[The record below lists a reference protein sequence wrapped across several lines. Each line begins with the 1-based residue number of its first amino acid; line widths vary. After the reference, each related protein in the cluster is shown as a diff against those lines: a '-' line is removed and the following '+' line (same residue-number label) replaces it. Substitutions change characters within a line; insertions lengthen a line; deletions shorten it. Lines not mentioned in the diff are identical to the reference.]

1 MINIQWVNYNT
12 SPDLYAIPDLGW
24 LSFKSYYE
32 ENGKHPE
39 RVNWL
44 FPIYDSEKKDI
55 EDLAKVILD
64 QNPDVVAFST
74 YVWSAGLNHRVAEVV
89 KKLSPQTLIVFGGPH
104 IEHKYR
110 SDFFENNHYI
120 DLVCHVDAYGEI
132 FFTELLDQLSLDQYK
147 PSEITYAVYPSKS
160 RMQLQSTKT
169 FYKRE
174 YKWPRKIYEKNK
186 SYIDKLVTQNPKAQI
201 YYLAETSRG
210 CPFGC
215 VFCEWGGGISSKVS
229 FKPTE
234 YVLEDLDFFLDNYKP
249 YVLGFTDANFGIIE
263 RDVDIVKH
271 LAKKRDKHPQLREFY
286 LYGQTKVNK
295 HYLFEIYE
303 ELAKINL
310 LDELVKISIQDFD
323 QEVLDNI
330 DRTDVD
336 WPSHCDYLKDLLSR
350 YNFDHLTVKYEMI
363 IGLPGSTL
371 DKFYKSFDYLGS
383 TNPHRYTWWL
393 LPTSPGADPAYRK
406 KFKIE
411 TIKNKAKWAHN
422 ENDYNFVQSNQLIH
436 DPRFSEETEIVVGT
450 STYSRTEWAEM
461 YLATELYSA
470 MLSSGLIIAPITYID
485 RYRPDIS
492 LSTSLRELLSNILY
506 GRNALDD
513 LQKQMIED
521 ISTQFVKNVH
531 STEVVDITRVNIPDI
546 FPIKGDLSVKS
557 AWLFVL
563 MVDVRAFYDNLRDW
577 AKQFND
583 PILLEAIDWN
593 SEFLLTLEYD
603 PSVGKRVSAKRD
615 WHEIIFHN
623 GDLKNQPIEYEIS
636 DKHLTQGGYEITWH
650 RYPAE
655 YRIIKDYIKYCGS
668 VEKLKT
674 FQVFTKKYL

>member
-1 MINIQWVNYNT
+1 MINVQWVNYNT
-12 SPDLYAIPDLGW
+12 SPDYVIPDLGW

-32 ENGKHPE
+32 ENGKRPE
-39 RVNWL
+39 HVNWL
-44 FPIYDSEKKDI
+44 FPVYDSGESDI
-55 EDLAKVILD
+55 EGLTKVILD
-64 QNPDVVAFST
+64 QNPDLVAFST
-74 YVWSAGLNHRVAEVV
+74 YVWNVGLNHRVARLIKE
-89 KKLSPQTLIVFGGPH
+89 KSPNTMIVFGGPH
-104 IEHKYR
+104 IQHKYQT
-110 SDFFENNHYI
+110 DYFENNLHV

-132 FFTELLDQLSLDQYK
+132 FFTDLLDQLTNNEFS
-147 PSEITYAVYPSKS
+147 PSKITYAVYPTKS

-169 FYKRE
+169 FYKRD

-186 SYIDKLVTQNPKAQI
+186 AYIDELVKRNSNAQN

-249 YVLGFTDANFGIIE
+249 YVVGFTDANFGIIE

-271 LAKKRDKHPQLREFY
+271 LATKRPEHPQLREFY

-295 HYLFEIYE
+295 QYLFEIYE
-303 ELAKINL
+303 ELAKIDL
-310 LDELVKISIQDFD
+310 VDELVKISIQDFD

-336 WPSHCDYLKDLLSR
+336 WPGHRDYLKDLLSR

-363 IGLPGSTL
+363 LGLPGSTL
-371 DKFYKSFDYLGS
+371 DKFYQSFNYLGS
-383 TNPHRYTWWL
+383 TNPHRYPWWL

-406 KFKIE
+406 RFKLE
-411 TIKNKAKWAHN
+411 TVKNKVKWAHN
-422 ENDYNFVQSNQLIH
+422 ENDYNFAESNQLIH

-450 STYSRTEWAEM
+450 STYSRLEWAEM
-461 YLATELYSA
+461 YLVTELYSA
-470 MLSSGLIIAPITYID
+470 MLSSGLILAPITYID
-485 RYRPDIS
+485 RYRPDIK
-492 LSTSLRELLSNILY
+492 LSAALRELLTNILY
-506 GRNALDD
+506 GKNILDD
-513 LQKQMIED
+513 FQKHMIDD
-521 ISTQFVKNVH
+521 ISTQFVEKVH

-563 MVDVRAFYDNLRDW
+563 MIDIHAFYRHLKEW

-583 PILLEAIDWN
+583 PILLESIEWN

-603 PSVGKRVSAKRD
+603 PTEGKRVTANRD
-615 WHEIIFHN
+615 WHEIIFHD
-623 GDLKNQPIEYEIS
+623 GSLKEQRIEYEIS

-650 RYPAE
+650 NYPIE
-655 YRIIKDYIKYCGS
+655 YRIIKDFIKYCGS